1 MSKAVIVCSQLVIA
15 AALLVSSLATQAQ
28 DSVSNDKFKEVL
40 NRGVLRVGVQGAFK
54 PWGFR
59 SEDGTIQGIEV
70 DLAKDVADKMG
81 VKLEPVVITSAN
93 RMQFLQQGK
102 IDLIIGSM
110 ADTPERRLI
119 VGMGEPAYWASG
131 PAMLVRKGTI
141 KSWDDIRGKP
151 VCGKQGNWYNRDL
164 EEKYGAKVSAFTGNS
179 EGKQSLLAGRCV
191 AWVYE
196 DISIADDLKSGEWKD
211 YEMVGKPFALSAWA
225 TGVPLEEKNAIWGA
239 FMSGMV
245 YQWHSSGK
253 LIELEKKWD
262 AAPSAW
268 HVSEHE
274 KFHYDPTHLV
284 E

>member
-1 MSKAVIVCSQLVIA
+1 MTYKSAVKIVLMA
-15 AALLVSSLATQAQ
+15 AAMLGWLTGLARADALEDIKKKGTLV
-28 DSVSNDKFKEVL
+28 
-40 NRGVLRVGVQGAFK
+40 VGVKADY
-54 PWGFR
+54 PPYGFR
-59 SEDGTIQGIEV
+59 NPAGEIVGMEPDM
-70 DLAKDVADKMG
+70 AKEVADKLG
-81 VKLEPVVITSAN
+81 VKLQLEPVVASN

-119 VGMGEPAYWASG
+119 VGMGEPAYWSSG
-131 PAMLVRKGTI
+131 PTMMVRKGTI

-164 EEKYGAKVSAFTGNS
+164 EEKYGAKVSAFAGNS

-196 DISIADDLKSGEWKD
+196 DISIADDLKSPEWKD

-225 TGVPLEEKNAIWGA
+225 TGVPLEEKNGIWGA

-268 HVSEHE
+268 HVTEHE